1 MHNASHNR
9 SCWSILGR
17 SVASSNR
24 EFVMHEL
31 WLCKSILEL
40 ITQQVAETQCDR
52 VKTIVLEIG
61 QLSAVDLDSL
71 NFSFQIIAQGSVAQ
85 NAELLVIDVPGEAVC
100 NACHAKVPVKQYYD
114 DCPRCG
120 SHSLSIIQGE
130 ELRIKSMVVE

>member
-1 MHNASHNR
+1 MR
-9 SCWSILGR
+9 KTPER

-24 EFVMHEL
+24 DFEMHEL

-40 ITQQVAETQCDR
+40 ITQQVAAKRCNR
-52 VKTIVLEIG
+52 VKTIVLELG

-71 NFSFQIIAQGSVAQ
+71 NFSFKVIAQGSVAQ

-120 SHSLSIIQGE
+120 SHSLSIKQGE